1 MCSVLRAGLLKIVRL
16 LKSICSAILST
27 PESALDTTEYPSNN
41 ESVKELHPM
50 SDLLHEMLKHYG
62 LTEVLGPKSDPT
74 ILAMLKEMGYD
85 DSADDSN
92 IAWCSAALNYFCKK
106 LGYERSGSLAAR
118 SWLKMPVVVLQPEL
132 GDIVVFW
139 RESPSSWMGHVA
151 VYINHDMK
159 YVYCLGGNQANS
171 LIISAYS
178 RDRVLGY
185 RRLRKLEDIT

>member
-1 MCSVLRAGLLKIVRL
+1 MNAFFAGLLKIARRL
-16 LKSICSAILST
+16 MSIFTATPST
-27 PESALDTTEYPSNN
+27 PESASDTTEYPSDN
-41 ESVKELHPM
+41 ENVEELYPM
-50 SDLLHEMLKHYG
+50 TDLLHEVLKHYG

-85 DSADDSN
+85 NSADDSN

-118 SWLKMPVVVLQPEL
+118 SWLKMPVVVLKPEL

-139 RESPSSWMGHVA
+139 RVSPSDWQGHVGL
-151 VYINHDMK
+151 YINHDLK
-159 YVYCLGGNQANS
+159 YVYTLGGNQSDS

-185 RRLRKLEDIT
+185 RKLRKLEDIT